1 MPATLQWYVRTAM
14 LYIAAAM
21 VLGVLY
27 QVDQVTHWM
36 GYSRYL
42 ITVHLHLALV
52 GGVIQMIMG
61 IGLWMLPLTVP
72 IDRRLQYKEG
82 LAWLTYGLFNA
93 GLLGRFAAESR
104 FQATGEAAWGW
115 LTVATGVMQLGAFG
129 IFLYHAWSLR
139 LSRRTQLGPERS
151 P

>member
-21 VLGVLY
+21 VLAVLY
-27 QVDQVTHWM
+27 QADQVTHWFN
-36 GYSRYL
+36 YSPYL
-42 ITVHLHLALV
+42 IVVHSHLALV

-61 IGLWMLPLTVP
+61 VGLWMFPLTVP
-72 IDRRLQYKEG
+72 VERRLQYREG

-93 GLLGRFAAESR
+93 GLLGRFVAESQFR
-104 FQATGEAAWGW
+104 GSGSLVWGT
-115 LTVATGVMQLGAFG
+115 LTVVTGLMQLAGFA

-139 LSRRTQLGPERS
+139 LSKRARQNSGSTG
-151 P
+151 

>member
-27 QVDQVTHWM
+27 QVDQVTRWF
-36 GYSRYL
+36 GSSRYL
-42 ITVHLHLALV
+42 ITIHLHLALV
-52 GGVIQMIMG
+52 GGVIQIIMG

-72 IDRRLQYKEG
+72 IDRRLQYKER

-93 GLLGRFAAESR
+93 GLLGRFVAESR
-104 FQATGEAAWGW
+104 FQATGDAAWGW
-115 LTVATGVMQLGAFG
+115 VTVATGVMQFVAFG

-139 LSRRTQLGPERS
+139 LSRRAQLGPERS